1 MHVFNRRMVWLPIA
15 LVCIALAIA
24 FVWFNSQ
31 SEVVTNAPVATN
43 QTTVDPLSELD
54 AGRATLPGLDS
65 LYNANAVISPLEG
78 ANLPQPVRDYTV
90 LVYMVG
96 SDLESSNGCASAD
109 LVEMMRSGFDP
120 SRTNVIVYTGGS
132 QRWQLSI
139 PNNRNCVLELGSEQ
153 ATVVAATNSSANM
166 GSPNTL
172 SDFVSWATQNYP
184 SSHTALVIW
193 DHGAGPVYG
202 CGFDQLYR
210 NDSLSI
216 AEMQQAMHA
225 AGYGGERKLDWV
237 GFDACLMNSLEIL
250 KAWEQ
255 YAQFFVGS
263 QDTEDAHGW
272 DYAFLNKLDETQD
285 ARSITTEVVDSFGRF
300 YASYTSMFSSP
311 NVTLSAID
319 LSATQAIE
327 DALDVLSDALLDDFK
342 QGNFATAARAREQCR
357 SFGSSD
363 EGASYTTSLIDL
375 LDFVHMLAQ
384 EHPEAAASMQDAMTQ
399 AVVLNTSNLS
409 GANGV
414 SLYYPVGSNQPS
426 IDPITASYGR
436 MLEAFGAQSGY
447 AAEANWN
454 LPFTDIASQLGF
466 DAGNSTFSVGLE
478 PVQYKSLA
486 SSRYTILADYEGRG
500 YVPVVSNV
508 PIKIDAA
515 GNMQIPTDPTVFV
528 MDDNTNAILP
538 VEQIQNGPDGQLFS
552 CVGAA
557 LLPGPEYVDA
567 SYSAVDAS
575 LTLLLGPATSEVGI
589 ASASLVSENPSV
601 SNERMGLDFSHYK
614 SLMLSYGGWQCP
626 ERADDGGMLAWQQ
639 WDEQGGEIVWSEF
652 PLSGD
657 LSFKTKHVSELVG
670 NYYLQVVLTD
680 INGTQHGTELIP
692 LTSLSQTTTSVP
704 TKNGTLEFV
713 CNEENAALVGYR
725 GKDERIEVP
734 DTVDGLPVTEVAS
747 GALNNVWGVCEIVL
761 PNTVDTIGS
770 NALNCPQLESISLGD
785 GLKTIGRD
793 SLCRCSSLTSLTL
806 PKGLLEIG
814 RGSLRGMGVSKLS
827 IPSSVEFIGEGALTQ
842 CTKLTSFE
850 LAEGCKAV
858 TQKDG
863 VLYSADG
870 TVLVAFPA
878 GRSGTFSV
886 PSGVTTIGYG
896 AFASTQ
902 LDAVQLPEGLL
913 AIDNCAFYCGAYA
926 ERRTLGAVTLPGTLQ
941 SVGSYAFGSVYNG
954 SELADTPEIEVL
966 RLGANVEYV
975 GSNAFTGLNV
985 SRFEVDEQNESF
997 SCPGGFLANKIGDT
1011 ILETPSGAGQVV
1023 VVPEGVTTLQK
1034 GVFGL
1039 CDPGTDFVLPAT
1051 VTRISLLAFPFH
1063 YEGSLTDAEESRV
1076 YDVKLHCAKDTAPA
1090 EFAER
1095 RHITWDTN
1103 TDAAS
1108 LVSTQASI
1116 TSGDASLSFLLWPDH
1131 AVLHGIDATQVAPGQ
1146 ELIIPSEVDGVPVT
1160 DIDGMQQSVGVP
1172 TMWKSV
1178 TLPDGLKSLDI
1189 NAIPLLRSIEGFAL
1203 TAQNETYKVTDGS
1216 LFSADGK
1223 TLVAFGLLRQ
1233 SKGDGKGGQDI
1244 FAYGVPKGVRTIG
1257 EGAFLQSQL
1266 ERVSLPASVRVIQK
1280 RAFLRNDELV
1290 DLRLN
1295 KGLERIEANAI
1306 GCADTTPEL
1315 PDSLKYVGDAALGF
1329 AGFERLELPSK
1340 LTHLGARNLLSDN
1353 ALDVGSNTLHIGRRM
1368 SYLGTGA
1375 LCSANIT
1382 AFEMDQ
1388 KNDSFAAI
1396 DGLLVTKNGRKLLR
1410 CPAGRTGELHI
1421 PEGVLYLEP
1430 GCLEYATGLTDI
1442 YFPNAVIGVDPYIT
1456 FDPDSPASN
1465 VTFHCAKNSPAAR
1478 YAQAH
1483 HIAWVEE

>member
-1 MHVFNRRMVWLPIA
+1 MVWLPVG
-15 LVCIALAIA
+15 LVCIALAVA
-24 FVWFNSQ
+24 FAWSNSQ
-31 SEVVTNAPVATN
+31 SEVVANAPAATN

-54 AGRATLPGLDS
+54 AERASLPGLDS

-78 ANLPQPVRDYTV
+78 ASLPQPARDYTV

-139 PNNRNCVLELGSEQ
+139 PNNRNCVLELGSER

-166 GSPNTL
+166 GNPNTL

-184 SSHTALVIW
+184 SNHTALVIW

-272 DYAFLNKLDETQD
+272 DYAFLNKLNETQD
-285 ARSITTEVVDSFGRF
+285 ARSIATEAVESFERF
-300 YASYTSMFSSP
+300 YASYTSVYSSP

-319 LSATQAIE
+319 LSATQALE
-327 DALDVLSDALLDDFK
+327 DALDVLSDALLDDFE
-342 QGNFATAARAREQCR
+342 QGNFASAARAREKCR
-357 SFGSSD
+357 SFGYSD
-363 EGASYTTSLIDL
+363 DGTSYATSLIDL
-375 LDFVHMLAQ
+375 LDFASMLAQ
-384 EHPEAAASMQDAMTQ
+384 EHPEALTSMQDAMTQ

-436 MLEAFGAQSGY
+436 MLEAFGAQSGS

-466 DAGNSTFSVGLE
+466 GSGNSTFSVGLE

-500 YVPVVSNV
+500 FVPVVSNV
-508 PIKIDAA
+508 PIQIDSA
-515 GNMQIPTDPTVFV
+515 GSLQIPTDPTVLV
-528 MDDNTNAILP
+528 MADDANVIIP

-552 CVGAA
+552 CLGAA

-575 LTLLLGPATSEVGI
+575 LTLMLDPATSEVGI
-589 ASASLVSENPSV
+589 ASASLTSENPNV
-601 SNERMGLDFSHYK
+601 SSERLGLDFSHYK
-614 SLMLSYGGWQCP
+614 SLMLSYGGWQYP

-639 WDEQGGEIVWSEF
+639 WDEQGGEIVWSEL

-657 LSFKTKHVSELVG
+657 LSFATRHVSELVG
-670 NYYLQVVLTD
+670 DYYLQVVLTD
-680 INGTQHGTELIP
+680 INGRQHGTELVP
-692 LTSLSQTTTSVP
+692 LASRSQTTATAP
-704 TKNGTLEFV
+704 TKSGNLEFA
-713 CNEENAALVGYR
+713 CDEEHAALIGYR

-734 DTVDGLPVTEVAS
+734 DEVDGLPVTEVAS
-747 GALNNVWGVCEIVL
+747 GALNNVWGVRKIVL
-761 PNTVDTIGS
+761 PNTVERIGS
-770 NALNCPQLESISLGD
+770 NALNCPQLESISLGS

-793 SLCRCSSLTSLTL
+793 SLCRCPSLATL
-806 PKGLLEIG
+806 NLPMGLREIG

-827 IPSSVEFIGEGALTQ
+827 IPSSVELIGEGALTQ
-842 CTKLTSFE
+842 CTNLTAFE
-850 LAEGCKAV
+850 VDEGCKAV

-863 VLYSADG
+863 VLYSTDG

-878 GRSGTFSV
+878 GRSGSFAV
-886 PSGVTTIGYG
+886 PSGVTAIGYG

-902 LDAVQLPEGLL
+902 LDEVRLPEGLL
-913 AIDNCAFYCGAYA
+913 AIDNCAFYCGAYG
-926 ERRTLGAVTLPGTLQ
+926 ERRTLGAVTLPSTLQ
-941 SVGSYAFGSVYNG
+941 SVGSYAFGSVYYG
-954 SELADTPEIEVL
+954 SELAEAPEIEVL

-975 GSNAFTGLNV
+975 GRNAFTGLNV
-985 SRFEVDEQNESF
+985 SRFEVDEQNEGF
-997 SCPGGFLANKIGDT
+997 SSPGGFLANKIGDT
-1011 ILETPSGAGQVV
+1011 ILETPSGIGQVV

-1039 CDPGTDFVLPAT
+1039 CEPGTDFVLPAT

-1063 YEGSLTDAEESRV
+1063 YEGSLTDADESRV
-1076 YDVKLHCAKDTAPA
+1076 YDVQLHCAEDTAA
-1090 EFAER
+1090 ADFAER

-1103 TDAAS
+1103 TDAAT
-1108 LVSTQASI
+1108 LASTQVSA
-1116 TSGDASLSFLLWPDH
+1116 TSGDVVLSFLLWSDH
-1131 AVLHGIDATQVAPGQ
+1131 AVLHGVDATQVAPGQ
-1146 ELIIPSEVDGVPVT
+1146 ALVIPSEVDGVPVT
-1160 DIDGMQQSVGVP
+1160 GIDGLQQSVGVP
-1172 TMWKSV
+1172 TTWKSV
-1178 TLPDGLKSLDI
+1178 TLPAALESLDI
-1189 NAIPLLRSIEGFAL
+1189 NAIPLLRSTEGFAL
-1203 TAQNETYKVTDGS
+1203 SPQNKTFKATDGS
-1216 LFSADGK
+1216 LFSADGR
-1223 TLVAFGLLRQ
+1223 TLVAFGLLHP
-1233 SKGDGKGGQDI
+1233 SNGSGQGERDA
-1244 FAYGVPKGVRTIG
+1244 FAYDVPKGVRTIG

-1280 RAFLRNDELV
+1280 RAFLRNDALV
-1290 DLRLN
+1290 DLQLN
-1295 KGLERIEANAI
+1295 EGLNRIEANAI

-1315 PDSLKYVGDAALGF
+1315 PDSLKFVGDAALGF
-1329 AGFERLELPSK
+1329 AGFDGMVLPNK
-1340 LTHLGARNLLSDN
+1340 LTHLGARNLLSDGT
-1353 ALDVGSNTLHIGRRM
+1353 LDVGSSTLHVGRK
-1368 SYLGTGA
+1368 LQFIGTGA
-1375 LCSANIT
+1375 LCSANVT
-1382 AFEMDQ
+1382 AFEVDQ
-1388 KNDSFAAI
+1388 KNDSFASV
-1396 DGLLVTKNGRKLLR
+1396 DGLLVTKNEKKLLR
-1410 CPAGRTGELHI
+1410 CPAGRAGELHI

-1430 GCLEYATGLTDI
+1430 GCLEYATGITDV
-1442 YFPNAVIGVDPYIT
+1442 YFPNAVMGVDPYTT
-1456 FDPDSPASN
+1456 FGPDSPASN
-1465 VTFHCAKNSPAAR
+1465 VTFHCAQNSPAAR